1 MTDDDLLKLGFTR
14 HAETGGLIAPRDVVT
29 LVPYGRYY
37 QLRLRVG
44 DGSISA
50 VLAKAALKLDEWRE
64 ALEFRGLHRII
75 RQTLA
80 SAARRV

>member
-14 HAETGGLIAPRDVVT
+14 HAETGGLIAPRDAVVT

-50 VLAKAALKLDEWRE
+50 VLAKAALKLDEGVK
-64 ALEFRGLHRII
+64 L
-75 RQTLA
+75 
-80 SAARRV
+80 